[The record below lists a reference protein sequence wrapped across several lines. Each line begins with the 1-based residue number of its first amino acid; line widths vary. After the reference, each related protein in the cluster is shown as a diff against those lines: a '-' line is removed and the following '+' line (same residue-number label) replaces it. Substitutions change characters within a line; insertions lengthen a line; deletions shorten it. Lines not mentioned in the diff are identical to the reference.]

1 MTNSE
6 HIAAFTAFL
15 RKADEWSR
23 IAEAD
28 EKEAF
33 AQRLDIEHRLELHD
47 DDYRTTARLGKLL
60 RQVNRRRR
68 VAKNTA
74 EALAPVLQW
83 AAENR
88 KALNALDQALGAT
101 RKIEEQQKSRVYTPR
116 TDILQ
121 VIE

>member
-68 VAKNTA
+68 A
-74 EALAPVLQW
+74 ALAPVLQW

>member
-68 VAKNTA
+68 AAKTQPKRSRLSCNGQRKPQGA
-74 EALAPVLQW
+74 ERPRSGARRDAEDRG
-83 AAENR
+83 AAE
-88 KALNALDQALGAT
+88 KPGLYAPDGYFAGD
-101 RKIEEQQKSRVYTPR
+101 E
-116 TDILQ
+116 
-121 VIE
+121 

>member
-68 VAKNTA
+68 AAKNTA
-74 EALAPVLQW
+74 EALAPVAERPRSGARRDAEDRG
-83 AAENR
+83 AAE
-88 KALNALDQALGAT
+88 KPGLYAPDGYFAGD
-101 RKIEEQQKSRVYTPR
+101 
-116 TDILQ
+116 
-121 VIE
+121 